1 MWLSMS
7 LTITDFLHVF
17 LDKCESR
24 ITMHVKIKM
33 LYRKWSL
40 ITRVTPSEKR
50 EHPPAFTRTSL
61 DVMYYTAS

>member
-1 MWLSMS
+1 MS

-40 ITRVTPSEKR
+40 ITTVTPSERR
-50 EHPPAFTRTSL
+50 EHPPAFNS
-61 DVMYYTAS
+61 DSPDFKYYAAL